1 MKWRGESG
9 VLASDV
15 VRGKNPKTFQFLSF
29 PFIASQAV
37 ETGMR
42 GDPDKRT
49 HPDVNSAPKRRRSLV
64 EEESTHVVVGRH
76 GSY

>member
-29 PFIASQAV
+29 PFIASQVV

-42 GDPDKRT
+42 GDPKKSA
-49 HPDVNSAPKRRRSLV
+49 HWLVNSV
-64 EEESTHVVVGRH
+64 
-76 GSY
+76 